1 MRSKFRSPLLAL
13 WPWARPALLLLCAA
27 QALVAT
33 DYKPDRNHSTVGFSV
48 PIMGGLSKVTGKFT
62 DFQIRLSGDDADLSR
77 GSVSA
82 TIQTAS
88 IDTGIADRDK
98 DLHSAGF
105 FDAAKYPEIRFES
118 RSIRKAGDHWE
129 AVGPLVMHGVTREI
143 VLPFWVVGRFQGPPD
158 DEERLIGIK
167 ASVDLDRRDWGI
179 RWEHNAL
186 ATFVADVVTVDIALL
201 VTPAK
206 TRP

>member
-88 IDTGIADRDK
+88 IDTGIVDRDK
-98 DLHSAGF
+98 DLRSAGF

-118 RSIRKAGDHWE
+118 RSIRKA
-129 AVGPLVMHGVTREI
+129 
-143 VLPFWVVGRFQGPPD
+143 
-158 DEERLIGIK
+158 
-167 ASVDLDRRDWGI
+167 
-179 RWEHNAL
+179 
-186 ATFVADVVTVDIALL
+186 
-201 VTPAK
+201 
-206 TRP
+206 